1 MGDKPNVRHDQ
12 GLALLLILLGL
23 ILTVGLA
30 IGLYG
35 YRLMNKV
42 NYVDPETG
50 PTLTQAELDAY
61 LATEPTHFT
70 APTIDPE
77 VVPLPEAQTQIGGQ
91 DTIHILLVGQDRQ
104 GNETRARSDSMILCT
119 VHKKDR
125 TLTLTSFLRDLY
137 VQIPGYRSNRLNAAY
152 AAGGMKLLGQTLEKN
167 FGITPHGTIEVDF
180 TRFAELI
187 DLLGGV
193 DLSLRSDEAT
203 FINAATGGDL
213 TEGSWRLTGAQA
225 LAYARIRKLD
235 ADGDFSRTQRQ
246 RNLLTALFAAY
257 RSAGLAQILSLLEE
271 ALPMLTTD
279 LTREELWDL
288 AAQLVPLLPNL
299 EIRSQFIP
307 VEGTYSY
314 KTIRN
319 MAVLVADLEAA
330 RNLLQETIG
339 ERDS

>member
-1 MGDKPNVRHDQ
+1 MGNESKSYRGQ
-12 GLALLLILLGL
+12 GLVLVLLLLGL
-23 ILTVGLA
+23 VLTVGLA

-35 YRLMNKV
+35 FRLMNKV
-42 NYVDPETG
+42 NYVNPETG

-61 LATEPTHFT
+61 LATEPTLFT
-70 APTIDPE
+70 PPTIAPE
-77 VVPLPEAQTQIGGQ
+77 AVPLPEAQTQIGGR

-104 GNETRARSDSMILCT
+104 ENESRARSDSMILCT
-119 VHKKDR
+119 FHKKNH

-167 FGITPHGTIEVDF
+167 FGITVHGTIEVDF

-193 DLSLRSDEAT
+193 DLPLRSDEAA
-203 FINAATGGDL
+203 FINDATDAEL
-213 TEGSWRLTGAQA
+213 TEGTWRLTGAQA

-246 RNLLTALFAAY
+246 RNLLAALFAAY
-257 RSAGLAQILSLLEE
+257 RSAGLSQILSLLEE

-288 AAQLVPLLPNL
+288 AAQLVPLLPDL
-299 EIRSQFIP
+299 ELRNQFIP
-307 VEGTYSY
+307 AEGTYSY

-339 ERDS
+339 DCVP